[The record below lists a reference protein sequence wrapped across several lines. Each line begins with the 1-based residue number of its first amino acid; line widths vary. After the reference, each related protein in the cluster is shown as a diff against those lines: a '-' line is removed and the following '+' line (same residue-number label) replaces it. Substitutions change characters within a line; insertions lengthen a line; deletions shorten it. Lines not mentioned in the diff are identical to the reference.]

1 MLSISRPLSST
12 RIIVIAPSAAS
23 VLDTERAAPHIVRG
37 RTAADT
43 GAAVHPPDTF
53 LVVIDS
59 PDRMVDMLPP
69 VAEEAAGPMVDNMAA
84 AGLMADSMVADKA
97 AVVGTVVAVCLL
109 P

>member
-59 PDRMVDMLPP
+59 PDRMVDTVPP
-69 VAEEAAGPMVDNMAA
+69 VAEEAAGPMVDNMA